1 MVINP
6 GLGLTNCLAPGM
18 VGAIPNKKK
27 KKKENDPNAL
37 KVNTIGPGRFI
48 S

>member
-6 GLGLTNCLAPGM
+6 VLGLTNCLAPGM
-18 VGAIPNKKK
+18 VGAIPNKK

>member
-27 KKKENDPNAL
+27 ENDPNAL

>member
-27 KKKENDPNAL
+27 KENDPNTL